1 VSAAELRWV
10 RWRARLGFPLA
21 AICLYFARP
30 RPDSILAGAAIALAG
45 LAIRAAAAGYLQ
57 KGETVAMSG
66 PYARTRNPLYFGSAL
81 MAAGFVVASRSWVAA
96 VLVAAYYLALY
107 PFLMRREEGELR
119 ARFGNSFDEYT
130 KRVPLFCPQL
140 RGPSGGSNTHF
151 SWTRYVRNREYQTAV
166 GVVLLL
172 AGLWVLY
179 IWRR

>member
-1 VSAAELRWV
+1 MELRWV

-30 RPDSILAGAAIALAG
+30 LPSSILIGGTMALAG
-45 LAIRAAAAGYLQ
+45 LAIRAVASGHLQ

-81 MAAGFVVASRSWVAA
+81 MAAGFVIVARSWVVA

-107 PFLMRREEGELR
+107 PFLMRREEVELR
-119 ARFGNSFDEYT
+119 ARFGNAFDEYAR
-130 KRVPLFCPQL
+130 RVPLFWPRL
-140 RGPSGGSNTHF
+140 RSASGGSDTHF
-151 SWTRYVRNREYQTAV
+151 SWTRYSRNREYQTSL
-166 GVVLLL
+166 GVILLL